1 MKMVLVS
8 SVAAIAIAVVAYVI
22 LVNTGMDTASVYSGK
37 DVRVERLCVDRTGG
51 GGRAASVMPVTAPP
65 PPMKHSRK

>member
-22 LVNTGMDTASVYSGK
+22 LVSAGMDTASVYSGK
-37 DVRVERLCVDRTGG
+37 DVRL
-51 GGRAASVMPVTAPP
+51 
-65 PPMKHSRK
+65 